1 MKYWVAIPAAG
12 QGQRLGSPIP
22 KQYLELA
29 GRTVIEWALLPFLLD
44 ARCQGIAVAV
54 AAADSRWHAVRERIG
69 ARFIH
74 AQGGAERSDSVAA
87 ALDALARHGAD
98 PAECVLVHD
107 AARPC
112 LTQAELDALLLAA
125 AGHDAGA
132 LLALPLADTLKR
144 EQRAGGSPRVA
155 ATEPR
160 DGLWRALTPQAF
172 RLGAL
177 REALAAAVQAGRKPT
192 DESQAIE
199 WMGSQPVLVPG
210 EATNIKVTTVEDLA
224 LARSILAARAGTS

>member
-54 AAADSRWHAVRERIG
+54 AAADSRWHAIRERIG

-87 ALDALARHGAD
+87 ALDALARQGAD

-107 AARPC
+107 AVKYTLSSFDNHAPTQGTR
-112 LTQAELDALLLAA
+112 TQAGLFCHMLHQSLVVEQGLNTHFKIQFGMRTRQHAIHTALDQLARCCMVKS
-125 AGHDAGA
+125 HDG
-132 LLALPLADTLKR
+132 
-144 EQRAGGSPRVA
+144 
-155 ATEPR
+155 
-160 DGLWRALTPQAF
+160 
-172 RLGAL
+172 
-177 REALAAAVQAGRKPT
+177 QAGSHGLQG
-192 DESQAIE
+192 DIAIGFGLAGKHE
-199 WMGSQPVLVPG
+199 
-210 EATNIKVTTVEDLA
+210 NI
-224 LARSILAARAGTS
+224 GTGVMLGQ

>member
-1 MKYWVAIPAAG
+1 M
-12 QGQRLGSPIP
+12 
-22 KQYLELA
+22 
-29 GRTVIEWALLPFLLD
+29 
-44 ARCQGIAVAV
+44 
-54 AAADSRWHAVRERIG
+54 
-69 ARFIH
+69 
-74 AQGGAERSDSVAA
+74 
-87 ALDALARHGAD
+87 
-98 PAECVLVHD
+98 
-107 AARPC
+107 
-112 LTQAELDALLLAA
+112 
-125 AGHDAGA
+125 
-132 LLALPLADTLKR
+132 
-144 EQRAGGSPRVA
+144 A

-224 LARSILAARAGTS
+224 LARSILAARAGTP

>member
-1 MKYWVAIPAAG
+1 LKYWVAIPAAG

-172 RLGAL
+172 PFRIALEAYRNGVEGGFEGTDDASFVRRLG
-177 REALAAAVQAGRKPT
+177 GRVVWAP
-192 DESQAIE
+192 
-199 WMGSQPVLVPG
+199 GSRW
-210 EATNIKVTTVEDLA
+210 NFKVTYPEDLA
-224 LARSILAARAGTS
+224 IAQAVLTGNEPCA